1 MFLSPKLGR
10 WPASWAAATTALAA
24 GLIAPGHAVADWRLT
39 GVATSTVEAVTDR
52 EREGDNDPAFGA
64 SGTLNLTL
72 TARDPRTQWQT
83 NVGVV
88 GARFVGPGAEGD
100 FNRLD
105 PNIVTNLSHRQGL
118 WTLGANGSFDAQ
130 PSSVTQLED
139 TGLTDEDVIQ
149 FTGRV
154 GLSAQYRVSPRDT
167 VALAVSGTA
176 IEFSEANNQ
185 LTPSLRLSIDG
196 DLNHAVDQKLSTSF
210 NLGVSR
216 LIADDADETVTTT
229 VTTGAGLAYD
239 LHDRLSFNFSL
250 GPNVSRRET
259 SNPQSAEISLGAT
272 GTAGIGWR
280 PTPSTS
286 LGFGA
291 SQGLETGGGG
301 ELENVSRANIDFSHA
316 IDQTFSGAFALSFSR
331 RSSDTAFLSADS
343 DIDVFSASPS
353 LNLVLDRDVRATAGY
368 TLTVSREDGEQAM
381 SNRIFITLTTDF

>member
-10 WPASWAAATTALAA
+10 WPASWAAAATALAA
-24 GLIAPGHAVADWRLT
+24 GVIAPGHALADWRLS
-39 GVATSTVEAVTDR
+39 GVASSTVEAVTDR
-52 EREGDNDPAFGA
+52 EREGDDDPAFGA
-64 SGTLNLTL
+64 TGTLNLTL
-72 TARDPRTQWQT
+72 TARDPQTQWQT

-105 PNIVTNLSHRQGL
+105 PNIVTDLSHRQGL

-130 PSSVTQLED
+130 PSSITQLED

-154 GLSAQYRVSPRDT
+154 GLSAGYRVSPRDT
-167 VALAVSGTA
+167 LRLSATGTA
-176 IEFSEANNQ
+176 IEFSEANDQ
-185 LTPSLRLSIDG
+185 LTPSLRFDVDG
-196 DLNHAVDQKLSTSF
+196 NLNHTVNQKLSTTF

-216 LIADDADETVTTT
+216 LAADDADETVTTS
-229 VTTGAGLAYD
+229 VTTGAGFSYD
-239 LHDRLSFNFSL
+239 LHNRLSFNLNL

-259 SNPQSAEISLGAT
+259 SNPRSDEVSLGAT
-272 GTAGIGWR
+272 GTGGVGWR
-280 PTPSTS
+280 PTQKTS
-286 LGFGA
+286 LAFEA
-291 SQGLETGGGG
+291 SQGLETGGDG
-301 ELENVSRANIDFSHA
+301 ELENVARANFDISHS
-316 IDQTFSGAFALSFSR
+316 IDQTFSSAFALSFSR
-331 RSSDTAFLSADS
+331 RSSDTAFLSAES

-353 LNLVLDRDVRATAGY
+353 VNLALDRDVRATAGY